1 MFLWAT
7 AFHIGRIMW
16 LLFLP
21 PKNQVYYVLG
31 SASVRR
37 ARPWGLSPLSK
48 QTSQKQVGLGCH
60 RCHIRS
66 VLNQRE
72 PQDVYLCAQAVAALC
87 ATCPRD

>member
-31 SASVRR
+31 SVGEE
-37 ARPWGLSPLSK
+37 GLAMGS
-48 QTSQKQVGLGCH
+48 
-60 RCHIRS
+60 
-66 VLNQRE
+66 
-72 PQDVYLCAQAVAALC
+72 
-87 ATCPRD
+87 